1 MALGPF
7 EECSSSSK
15 STPPH
20 STPSSFIYLALYN
33 YLADDASIEDST
45 TDDDE
50 WPPHRLSWRLIP
62 SESPDVPTDG
72 HEIFG
77 IHHDENSIVA
87 SDNEYVDDPMEDI
100 RAFIRL
106 PAQPSKSYDDLVNQI
121 HTLSD
126 TFLSD
131 AMDDGW
137 QEWEW
142 VYNVFETLEI
152 LDYLD
157 DRVTNTWQYSNKPKM
172 EIFKEKI
179 LNLAKQVHDR
189 EGPPETRVI
198 DFPLAS

>member
-1 MALGPF
+1 MATTTVLDVAGDAGSAQSPQA
-7 EECSSSSK
+7 
-15 STPPH
+15 
-20 STPSSFIYLALYN
+20 PSSFIYLALYN
-33 YLADDASIEDST
+33 YLADDAAEDT
-45 TDDDE
+45 QTNE

-62 SESPDVPTDG
+62 SESATVPKDG

-77 IHHDENSIVA
+77 IHHDESSIVA

-106 PAQPSKSYDDLVNQI
+106 PVQPTKSYDDLVKQVQ
-121 HTLSD
+121 TLSE
-126 TFLSD
+126 TFIAD
-131 AMDDGW
+131 AIDDGW

-157 DRVTNTWQYSNKPKM
+157 DRVTNNWQYINKPKM
-172 EIFKEKI
+172 EVFREKI
-179 LNLAKQVHDR
+179 LNLAQQVHDR
-189 EGPPETRVI
+189 DGPPETRVI